1 MATFGFGPCEAMHT
15 FNLPCKNPS
24 DYFKRWRPSDLG
36 PARRCTR
43 SWWPA
48 FNVSPHAVESSEQ
61 KFHPI
66 SKQNNLGINY
76 RLSLECERLSEIM
89 NKTSLIPKMS
99 ISYPQCSVIDMTQ
112 DGTRQNI
119 PPPSLHRRPAD
130 LIRKVC
136 RHLYLQ
142 VLSGLKDTGVILT
155 SIEIGVKRLKQ
166 LTSIY
171 QKLQLPEGDWR
182 QGCARPLSR
191 MQG

>member
-130 LIRKVC
+130 LVRKVFG
-136 RHLYLQ
+136 HLHLQ
-142 VLSGLKDTGVILT
+142 VIVQSLKCFQGESSRSSSCLRVIEGKDAQDLCQECKVSQSCFILEIFLS
-155 SIEIGVKRLKQ
+155 
-166 LTSIY
+166 
-171 QKLQLPEGDWR
+171 
-182 QGCARPLSR
+182 
-191 MQG
+191 